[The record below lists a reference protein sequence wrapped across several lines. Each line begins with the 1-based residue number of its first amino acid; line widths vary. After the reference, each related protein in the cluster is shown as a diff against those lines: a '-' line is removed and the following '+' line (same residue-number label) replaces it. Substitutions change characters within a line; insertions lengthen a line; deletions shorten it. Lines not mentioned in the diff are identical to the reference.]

1 MNKFNILYIIMSFWK
16 RLKIKMCC
24 WSSCSINHKQ
34 KENDEDQRK
43 RYYLESTV

>member
-1 MNKFNILYIIMSFWK
+1 MSFWK

-43 RYYLESTV
+43 RYYLECTV